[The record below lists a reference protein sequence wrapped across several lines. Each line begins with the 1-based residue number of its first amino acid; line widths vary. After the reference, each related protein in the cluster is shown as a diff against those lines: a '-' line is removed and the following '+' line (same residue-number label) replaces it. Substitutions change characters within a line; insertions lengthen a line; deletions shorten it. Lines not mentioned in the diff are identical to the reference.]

1 MTSLIRYLFLF
12 LAGLLLVRLILEK
25 LLGGK
30 VRRNPSGARSGGSN
44 RERPSR
50 TIEGQTVRDPQ
61 CGMHVAQDLAIPA
74 RSHGRRLFFCSEEC
88 RDAYLEGMKPT
99 GTDA

>member
-1 MTSLIRYLFLF
+1 MISLFRYLLLF
-12 LAGLLLVRLILEK
+12 LAGILLVRLILEK
-25 LLGGK
+25 LVGGR
-30 VRRNPSGARSGGSN
+30 VRRNQARSGGAG
-44 RERPSR
+44 RHRPPR
-50 TIEGQTVRDPQ
+50 TIKGQTVRDPQ

-74 RSHGRRLFFCSEEC
+74 SSQGRRIFFCSEEC